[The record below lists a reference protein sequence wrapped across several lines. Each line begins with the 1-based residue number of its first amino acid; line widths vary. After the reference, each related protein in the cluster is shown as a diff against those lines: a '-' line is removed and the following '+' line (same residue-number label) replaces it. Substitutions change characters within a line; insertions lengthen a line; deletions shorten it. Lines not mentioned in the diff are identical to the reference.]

1 MAFQKIRTSPYH
13 AKGSDKDDPLKKK
26 AFIKED
32 QALWNSFKAGEEAAF
47 IHIYNAFANI
57 LYNYGC
63 QFTTDHELVK
73 DCLQDFFVYLREKRS
88 RLGITT
94 SIKFYLMK
102 SFKRRVIHHL
112 EKAKQ
117 ENRRNE
123 NFTYF
128 QFPVELSHEALYI
141 QQQMEEEQLLNLE
154 QALKSLGSKEREAI
168 YYFYYEGFSYEQIA
182 DIFDFSHI
190 SSARRLIYKGLAN
203 IRKVMM
209 SFIVGQMIILYFN
222 SFN

>member
-1 MAFQKIRTSPYH
+1 MTFQKIRTSPYH
-13 AKGSDKDDPLKKK
+13 AKGSEKNDPFRK
-26 AFIKED
+26 AAYKKED

-47 IHIYNAFANI
+47 IHIYSAYANI

-63 QFTTDHELVK
+63 QFTSDHEIVK

-88 RLGITT
+88 GLGNTS

-102 SFKRRVIHHL
+102 SFKRRVIHDL
-112 EKAKQ
+112 EKIKQ
-117 ENRRNE
+117 ENRNNE
-123 NFTYF
+123 NFNYF
-128 QFPVELSHEALYI
+128 QFPVELSHEAIYI
-141 QQQMEEEQLLNLE
+141 QNQMEEDQLLNLE
-154 QALKSLGSKEREAI
+154 QALKSLESKEREAI

-182 DIFDFSHI
+182 DIFDFSHT

-203 IRKVMM
+203 IRKIMM

-222 SFN
+222 SSN